1 MIVFTPF
8 WGLISDSCVFELFL
22 EDVKIVGT
30 IVSCMFRG
38 ALEEF
43 VIHLIFLM
51 SDHEVHH
58 HE

>member
-8 WGLISDSCVFELFL
+8 WRLICDSYVFELFF
-22 EDVKIVGT
+22 EDVEIVRT
-30 IVSCMFRG
+30 IVSSMFRG